1 MATMHPQIPF
11 GHRPDIIKAEAFC
24 SICGERFDFTNLQIL
39 EEQDGTT
46 LLYIKCGRCQAGSLS
61 SISFGQG
68 RLQFLTAVTDLS
80 QDEVL
85 DFRNEASI
93 DEDDVLRLHA
103 HMEVDDN
110 FLNQFNV

>member
-1 MATMHPQIPF
+1 M
-11 GHRPDIIKAEAFC
+11 RPVSGGI
-24 SICGERFDFTNLQIL
+24 
-39 EEQDGTT
+39 T
-46 LLYIKCGRCQAGSLS
+46 LVYFVRP
-61 SISFGQG
+61 
-68 RLQFLTAVTDLS
+68 RAVTDLS